1 MFSDIVL
8 PPEAEYVKKVIN
20 RHDLALESKNGPKM
34 LKIVGS
40 IFFFVLFLL
49 LFFRNLCANWH
60 LLSAFVL
67 FFACTYAV
75 LDFNLQQ
82 IPRFQNFKKMSNMD

>member
-34 LKIVGS
+34 LKMVGS
-40 IFFFVLFLL
+40 IFF
-49 LFFRNLCANWH
+49 
-60 LLSAFVL
+60 
-67 FFACTYAV
+67 
-75 LDFNLQQ
+75 
-82 IPRFQNFKKMSNMD
+82 RFIFIIIF